1 MEKIAAIVPV
11 YNSEKSLKP
20 LFLQLKKAL
29 ENYKWEVVFVDD
41 FSLDKSW
48 KVLNQLKEEN
58 PQHVKAIRLAKNYGQ
73 HNATFC
79 GFNFVTADY
88 VVTIDDDLQYLPAE
102 IPLLL
107 KTLKKENADLVYGIG
122 NQQHAA
128 YRKLGSKIFK
138 FGTKALEDGIGQGSS
153 FRLFT
158 KDLLEKV
165 VKHNQHFIY
174 LDELLYWYTEN
185 IGFVEVT
192 HQKRQVGKS
201 NYNAFKIFNI
211 LKNTTL
217 AYGKW
222 PLKFMVYGGSFF
234 SFVSF
239 LTGLYF
245 IAKKLIFGIAVPGFT
260 ALMVSILFSTSLILL
275 CFGILGKYLMNV
287 YVLLNQ
293 KPAYSIKEMR

>member
-1 MEKIAAIVPV
+1 METIAVIVPV
-11 YNSEKSLKP
+11 YNSEQSLRA
-20 LFLQLKKAL
+20 LLEALKKAL
-29 ENYKWEVVFVDD
+29 QNYDWKAVFVDD
-41 FSLDKSW
+41 FSTDNSW
-48 KVLNQLKEEN
+48 QILSNLKKEN
-58 PQHVKAIRLAKNYGQ
+58 PDRVKAIRLAKNYGQ

-79 GFNFVTADY
+79 GFNFANADY
-88 VVTIDDDLQYLPAE
+88 VVTIDDDLQFLPTE

-107 KTLKKENADLVYGIG
+107 KTLKEENADLVYGIG
-122 NQQHAA
+122 NKEQAA

-138 FGTKALEDGIGQGSS
+138 IGTKALEDGIGQGSS

-158 KDLLEKV
+158 RDLLEKV

-185 IGFVEVT
+185 IGFVNVT
-192 HQKRQVGKS
+192 HQKRQTGKS
-201 NYNAFKIFNI
+201 NYNIFKIFNV

-239 LTGLYF
+239 LFGLYF